1 MRYSMDRERLAQLI
15 KSYRAVGVVH
25 GREFLLP
32 PSDAISFAR
41 DLSDL
46 GLVITGAD
54 FWCYVDKEKGWIKQL
69 VGADI
74 PVEKQV
80 PWEEMTPKRNLHVV
94 ESFLVNEL
102 PEETDLVSFLFKD
115 PEWDDL
121 LAEQII
127 ERNPWNQ
134 SPRCPDS

>member
-1 MRYSMDRERLAQLI
+1 MDRERLVKLI
-15 KSYRAVGVVH
+15 ESYRAVGVIH

-41 DLSDL
+41 GLSDL
-46 GLVITGAD
+46 GLVIAGAD

-80 PWEEMTPKRNLHVV
+80 PWEEMTAKKNFRIV
-94 ESFLVNEL
+94 ESFLMNEL

-121 LAEQII
+121 LAEQMA
-127 ERNPWNQ
+127 ERNPCNQ
-134 SPRCPDS
+134 SAG